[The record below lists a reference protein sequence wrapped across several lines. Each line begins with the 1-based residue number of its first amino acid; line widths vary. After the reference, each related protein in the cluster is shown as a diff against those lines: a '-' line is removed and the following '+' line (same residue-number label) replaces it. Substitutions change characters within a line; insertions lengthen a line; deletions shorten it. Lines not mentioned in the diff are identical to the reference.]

1 MGPWSVLGIESSDL
15 CADTGQLLQ
24 VDRKF
29 HRRWD
34 RMCFKLSKKA
44 PGKRHN
50 FIPME
55 TEQRIK
61 IGHAEVFFIRVLLFL
76 GSISGFKKWD
86 NIVP

>member
-1 MGPWSVLGIESSDL
+1 
-15 CADTGQLLQ
+15 
-24 VDRKF
+24 
-29 HRRWD
+29 
-34 RMCFKLSKKA
+34 
-44 PGKRHN
+44 
-50 FIPME
+50 ME